1 MGNKILTA
9 VIALV
14 ALFIGAGIGAA
25 GATAP
30 TTAATPRPAVTV
42 TAKPVVRTKTVT
54 KTETVVKKATPPVCL
69 DALNDADALSQ
80 VSADMAGVVRGH
92 LQMDAAIWNGLA
104 DGDTSEL
111 AAGPGKIAVFNG
123 EIRAL
128 TDRVT
133 ASTYPANRDAC
144 RALS

>member
-54 KTETVVKKATPPVCL
+54 KTETVVKKATPSGMK
-69 DALNDADALSQ
+69 AT
-80 VSADMAGVVRGH
+80 
-92 LQMDAAIWNGLA
+92 LA
-104 DGDTSEL
+104 TWQ
-111 AAGPGKIAVFNG
+111 AYGPP
-123 EIRAL
+123 EMRARF
-128 TDRVT
+128 TPD
-133 ASTYPANRDAC
+133 NEEEEN
-144 RALS
+144 